1 MTTRTQPNEA
11 QSSRSGEI
19 ARRSYVPLAAAAV
32 LGVACH
38 KAESY
43 VRPPVPVRASTV
55 RQSPQTDQELRFS
68 GTVAPEAEIELSFK
82 VGGYATSLLT
92 LRDGQGRTRFV
103 QAGDQ
108 VRRGTVLA
116 TVRQEDY
123 RQSAAEARGAV
134 DAARAAALKARLDY
148 DRAVSLLASKVIPP
162 ADYDAAKAR
171 ADGAIAAVDTAEA
184 RLASARIALADTSL
198 RTPVDALVL
207 ARSVEIGNL
216 ISPNTVAF
224 RLADVSRIK
233 VRFAVADEV
242 ASRLQIGSPVTVTAD
257 AVEAKLPAVISKLH
271 PQSSSD
277 ARTFDVEATVLSK
290 DASLLLGMVV
300 SVALPGASAS
310 RAPVITAPLSA
321 VVAAQRP
328 EGHAQALVAF
338 VVEQERGLPIARER
352 RVVAGQLVGNEVAIE
367 SGLFPGELLVV
378 QGATL
383 LNDGQR
389 VQLVP

>member
-1 MTTRTQPNEA
+1 LPPFREQRRAGRGSLRRGVREIEARSRTGQFRRADGASLSEQTTPRRAGERMPVARVGLRHGTPAPCGPARLQRWRTQRSDAPRATRARHAVRDPPCAARGPGRGPRHRARGGRRRAELCHPARLARILDPRADQGTSRRRSRRRGHRTAGPATGSDMTTRTQPNGP
-11 QSSRSGEI
+11 QSSRNGEV
-19 ARRSYVPLAAAAV
+19 ARHTYLPLAAAAV

-82 VGGYATSLLT
+82 VGGYATSL
-92 LRDGQGRTRFV
+92 
-103 QAGDQ
+103 
-108 VRRGTVLA
+108 
-116 TVRQEDY
+116 
-123 RQSAAEARGAV
+123 
-134 DAARAAALKARLDY
+134 
-148 DRAVSLLASKVIPP
+148 
-162 ADYDAAKAR
+162 
-171 ADGAIAAVDTAEA
+171 
-184 RLASARIALADTSL
+184 

-233 VRFAVADEV
+233 VRFAVADGV

-277 ARTFDVEATVLSK
+277 A
-290 DASLLLGMVV
+290 
-300 SVALPGASAS
+300 
-310 RAPVITAPLSA
+310 
-321 VVAAQRP
+321 
-328 EGHAQALVAF
+328 
-338 VVEQERGLPIARER
+338 
-352 RVVAGQLVGNEVAIE
+352 
-367 SGLFPGELLVV
+367 
-378 QGATL
+378 
-383 LNDGQR
+383 
-389 VQLVP
+389 

>member
-1 MTTRTQPNEA
+1 M
-11 QSSRSGEI
+11 
-19 ARRSYVPLAAAAV
+19 
-32 LGVACH
+32 
-38 KAESY
+38 
-43 VRPPVPVRASTV
+43 
-55 RQSPQTDQELRFS
+55 
-68 GTVAPEAEIELSFK
+68 
-82 VGGYATSLLT
+82 
-92 LRDGQGRTRFV
+92 
-103 QAGDQ
+103 
-108 VRRGTVLA
+108 
-116 TVRQEDY
+116 
-123 RQSAAEARGAV
+123 

-310 RAPVITAPLSA
+310 RAPVICLRCLQPRSSRLRSA
-321 VVAAQRP
+321 RSSRRSARRAMRRRWWPSSSSKSEGCRSLASAAWSR
-328 EGHAQALVAF
+328 ASW
-338 VVEQERGLPIARER
+338 
-352 RVVAGQLVGNEVAIE
+352 
-367 SGLFPGELLVV
+367 SG
-378 QGATL
+378 T
-383 LNDGQR
+383 R
-389 VQLVP
+389 WR